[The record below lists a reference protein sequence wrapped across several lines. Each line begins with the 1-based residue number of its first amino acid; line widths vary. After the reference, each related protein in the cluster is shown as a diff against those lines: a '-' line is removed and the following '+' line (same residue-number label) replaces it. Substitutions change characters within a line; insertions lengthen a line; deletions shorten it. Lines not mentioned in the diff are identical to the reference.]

1 MSAHLVAHVQGHI
14 SGVLRPRLIPTGG
27 VVTNGGDSWSP
38 LELFAA
44 SEDGF
49 WLDPSDLSTVWQD
62 TAGTVPAVVG
72 DPVGRINDK
81 SGNGN
86 NAIQGTAANRPILRQ
101 DADGAYYLEF
111 DGSNDSLVVTNAMGQ
126 DVFACTPVLMTAG
139 NTKITYDGITAGHR
153 MCLFRNTTRV
163 WALANGTPTASR
175 DMNQSVGV
183 SKENVMVQYDGSTTR
198 FDSTNGYTSGITF
211 STTDSPTGITIGAGF
226 DGSLLP
232 MAGRVYGA
240 VFVCRIVTTDERE
253 QVDAWVHSYV
263 LKDLDYFSIVCDGNS
278 LTQGTS
284 VGAESSYPSQL
295 LGLVGGGYR
304 IVNTG
309 IPSQQTAQMAA
320 RAPSVIDPLVAWP
333 GGADLIAWENTNDI
347 FFGANLATCQSQ
359 WNNYFSARQAAGW
372 GSNGTRL
379 VAMTTIPR
387 GPFSAGQDAI
397 LADFN
402 TWLRANY
409 STYATDLVDLA
420 ADARLS
426 DPTNTTYFNADQIHL
441 NSTGYGVVADLI
453 KTALYP

>member
-14 SGVLRPRLIPTGG
+14 NGVLRPRLIPTGSG
-27 VVTNGGDSWSP
+27 AASWSP

-49 WLDPSDLSTVWQD
+49 WLDPSDLSTLWQD

-72 DPVGRINDK
+72 DPVGRIDDK

-111 DGSNDSLVVTNAMGQ
+111 DGSNDHLVVTNAMGQ
-126 DVFACTPVLMTAG
+126 DVFACTPALMTAG
-139 NTKITYDGITAGHR
+139 NTKIVYDGITSGHR
-153 MCLFRNTTRV
+153 MCLFRNTTRL

-175 DMNQSVGV
+175 DMDQCVGV
-183 SKENVMVQYDGSTTR
+183 SKENVMVQYDGTSTR
-198 FDSTNGYTSGITF
+198 FDSTNGYKTGISF
-211 STTDSPTGITIGAGF
+211 STTDSPTGITIGAGY

-232 MAGRVYGA
+232 MAGRLYSA
-240 VFVCRIVTTDERE
+240 VFVCRIVTTKERE
-253 QVDAWVHSYV
+253 QVDSWVHSYV
-263 LKDLDYFSIVCDGNS
+263 LKDRNYFSIVCDGNS
-278 LTQGTS
+278 LTQGFG
-284 VGAESSYPSQL
+284 GAVESSYPSQL
-295 LGLVGGGYR
+295 LGLVGSSTHR
-304 IVNTG
+304 VVNTG
-309 IPSQQTAQMAA
+309 ILSQQTDQMAV
-320 RAPSVIDPLVAWP
+320 RAPSVIDPIVTWP

-347 FFGANLATCQSQ
+347 FFGASLATCQSR
-359 WNNYFSARQAAGW
+359 WNDYFSARQAAGW

-441 NSTGYGVVADLI
+441 NSTGYGVVAELV
-453 KTALYP
+453 KAALYP